1 MKELAMYTELTPNV
15 LEAVK
20 CWISSNIMDTYGPDA
35 FLDEVYFKAF
45 EQESRLYNEF
55 FPAFTTDE
63 HDTYNAFV
71 EWLNNS
77 GFCKS
82 DLLIV
87 ELFEIFKE
95 DFN

>member
-1 MKELAMYTELTPNV
+1 MKELAMHIELTPNV

-20 CWISSNIMDTYGPDA
+20 CWISSNTMDTYGPDA

-45 EQESRLYNEF
+45 DQESRLYTEF

-63 HDTYNAFV
+63 HDTYSAFV
-71 EWLNNS
+71 EWLDNS
-77 GFCKS
+77 GFWKS

-87 ELFEIFKE
+87 ELFEIFK
-95 DFN
+95 DFY